1 MGISAD
7 RVGID
12 QASYQMLIGL
22 TLVLSQQRMQKHPH
36 IPFSLI
42 MSKKPKR
49 HYNALYKKKLTLD
62 LISVIKNNI
71 QKIKTQH
78 LSEYS

>member
-1 MGISAD
+1 MMLNGDQCGPGRD
-7 RVGID
+7 RSSLSPNVD
-12 QASYQMLIGL
+12 RPHASPF
-22 TLVLSQQRMQKHPH
+22 TTENAKAPH

-62 LISVIKNNI
+62 LN
-71 QKIKTQH
+71 
-78 LSEYS
+78 LSH